1 MIDEDRTMQL
11 FEYTS
16 DELSSGSHK
25 HVVAV
30 CEECGRYHISE
41 MRRLKDMCHSC
52 AVSGER
58 SSQFGKT
65 GDKNASFGIPLSNAT
80 KLKISIAQRGEK
92 SHMYGKHVPYDTRA
106 KISASTTGD
115 KHWHWKGGKITVLC
129 YVCGKEIN
137 LWPSYIHDKNFCN
150 VECKNVYNATMEN
163 RIALSAMQQGIDTED
178 WQEFVPNGR
187 HHVVHKYK
195 CIKMND
201 YFIGSDAHHI
211 TKSII
216 VYIPSVLHQHI
227 KHNLKTGYN
236 MGEIN
241 MLATQYITRWW

>member
-11 FEYTS
+11 YEYTS
-16 DELSSGSHK
+16 NELSSGSHK
-25 HVVAV
+25 PVVAV

-41 MRRLKDMCHSC
+41 MRRLKDLCHSC

-58 SSQFGKT
+58 GHW
-65 GDKNASFGIPLSNAT
+65 FGIT
-80 KLKISIAQRGEK
+80 GEDHPAFGLTGNK
-92 SHMYGKHVPYDTRA
+92 SPNYMRIVSEDEKRRCSRNRPDMSGERNPNYGKFGEDSNR
-106 KISASTTGD
+106 
-115 KHWHWKGGKITVLC
+115 WKGGKNVVLC
-129 YVCGKEIN
+129 YVCGKEID
-137 LWPSYIHDKNFCN
+137 LWPSYVHDKNFCN
-150 VECKNVYNATMEN
+150 IECRNVYMTTMEN
-163 RIALSAMQQGIDTED
+163 RIALSAMQQGINSED

-187 HHVVHKYK
+187 HHVMHKYK

-241 MLATQYITRWW
+241 MLATQYITGWW